1 MIENLVHPMHNWTV
15 ILDVLIVYLLIYYF
29 LLWLKNNHSFNLVR
43 GLFLVLVLVLLSHL
57 LGLATLNWLL
67 EKFTD
72 VLILIVIILFH
83 PEIRRVLEK
92 LGRKKLFSQV
102 VRTEEGQGAAVIKHI
117 LRAVDTLSRQKIGG
131 LIVIEMTNNLDEYT
145 QSGIAVDANLS
156 SELVVALFWPN
167 CPTHD
172 GAIVIRHNK
181 IISAECLLPLT
192 DSRLTDRRLGT
203 RHRAALGLSELTDA
217 LIIVISEET
226 GIISLAENGNLTRFL
241 NREALEARLFNLYS
255 EESSQELPVVSW
267 MNRGLLRVKTALFK
281 EENR

>member
-92 LGRKKLFSQV
+92 LGRKKRCIFYQP
-102 VRTEEGQGAAVIKHI
+102 
-117 LRAVDTLSRQKIGG
+117 
-131 LIVIEMTNNLDEYT
+131 
-145 QSGIAVDANLS
+145 
-156 SELVVALFWPN
+156 F
-167 CPTHD
+167 
-172 GAIVIRHNK
+172 
-181 IISAECLLPLT
+181 
-192 DSRLTDRRLGT
+192 SRL
-203 RHRAALGLSELTDA
+203 H
-217 LIIVISEET
+217 
-226 GIISLAENGNLTRFL
+226 
-241 NREALEARLFNLYS
+241 
-255 EESSQELPVVSW
+255 
-267 MNRGLLRVKTALFK
+267 
-281 EENR
+281 